1 MSDDGG
7 RDLVA
12 FSVRGRRC
20 ALPLA
25 SVEQIHPLVRVVP
38 VPHAPPVLAGL
49 IDVHG
54 APVPVFDLSR
64 RMDGAAGDYGLS
76 AKLVLGRTT
85 RRPFAILANAVEGV
99 VQVPAESIA
108 AMTVL
113 VPGAG
118 QVPDVATGADGLI
131 FIHDP
136 EALLTA
142 AEEADLAAALARRPE

>member
-1 MSDDGG
+1 MNGEADT
-7 RDLVA
+7 DLVA
-12 FSVRGRRC
+12 FVVRGRRC

-25 SVEQIHPLVRVVP
+25 SVEQIHPLVRIAA

-54 APVPVFDLSR
+54 TPVPVFDLSR
-64 RMDGAAGDYGLS
+64 RMDGKAGEYGLG
-76 AKLVLGRTT
+76 AQLLLGRTA
-85 RRPFAILANAVEGV
+85 RRPFAILADVVEGV
-99 VQVPAESIA
+99 IQVPAASIA

-118 QVPDVATGADGLI
+118 HVPDVATSGDGLI

-136 EALLTA
+136 ETLLTA
-142 AEEADLAAALARRPE
+142 AEEADLDAALARRPA